1 MLIRFFI
8 LIALVNSHCLAVA
21 QNSPTHPARIILGN
35 VAYYFWEEQA
45 NGSIAPNSTHRPF
58 KHNYLTSF
66 QAKKQHTTTLIE
78 QNELIADV
86 RAFLTQLPQKNNL
99 KFWYPTPKKT
109 AFELIGK
116 MDTTAHSVLFIKSA
130 SGWKSYTEK
139 QVLYFTI
146 NEKNDTLFDH
156 SSDSLISTSLHCAF
170 RVHNHYRVFKNVSAI
185 NDLSNETILDYNN
198 KELFAETRKNKRILF
213 FANGYRGPKK
223 EKNPSDNLVVNVDRY
238 TYWFQTDNR
247 FIERL
252 NPTETYYLDGSLS
265 LKTSNYRTKI
275 RFGWMLLH
283 EYLFPRGKGG
293 IRHLKRI
300 NKRPNNKGFQE
311 RFAAGKIAG
320 TAFLATQDFTTTK
333 DTIDIVCHSMG
344 YAYSLGFIETVKN
357 CVVFGKMYIIA
368 PENSTVGQAD
378 WSLFQ
383 EVWQYGANLDQEHP
397 DPFFQQD
404 GIAPQ
409 APVKGL
415 ENSNPLRYG
424 RIFTPANWP
433 KKDIIDGHMIYS
445 FDWIFDSIPPKSA
458 GYVCPLFLTN

>member
-21 QNSPTHPARIILGN
+21 QNSLTHPARIILGN

-45 NGSIAPNSTHRPF
+45 NGSIVPNSTHRPF
-58 KHNYLTSF
+58 KQNYLTSF

-109 AFELIGK
+109 AFELVGK

-130 SGWKSYTEK
+130 SGWKTYTEK

-170 RVHNHYRVFKNVSAI
+170 RVHNHYRVYKSIGAA
-185 NDLSNETILDYNN
+185 NDLSDETILDYNN
-198 KELFAETRKNKRILF
+198 KKLFTETRKSKRYLI

-223 EKNPSDNLVVNVDRY
+223 EKNPSDNLVVNFDRH

-247 FIERL
+247 FVERL

-300 NKRPNNKGFQE
+300 NKRPNYKGFQE
-311 RFAAGKIAG
+311 RFFAGKIAG

-344 YAYSLGFIETVKN
+344 YAYALGFIETVKN

-433 KKDIIDGHMIYS
+433 KKDIIEGHMVYS
-445 FDWIFDSIPPKSA
+445 FDWIFDSIPQGSP
-458 GYVCPLFLTN
+458 GYIFRTF

>member
-1 MLIRFFI
+1 
-8 LIALVNSHCLAVA
+8 
-21 QNSPTHPARIILGN
+21 
-35 VAYYFWEEQA
+35 
-45 NGSIAPNSTHRPF
+45 
-58 KHNYLTSF
+58 
-66 QAKKQHTTTLIE
+66 
-78 QNELIADV
+78 
-86 RAFLTQLPQKNNL
+86 LPQKNNL

-109 AFELIGK
+109 AFELVGK

-130 SGWKSYTEK
+130 SGWKTYTEK

-170 RVHNHYRVFKNVSAI
+170 RVHNHYRVYKSIGAA
-185 NDLSNETILDYNN
+185 NDLSDETILDYNN
-198 KELFAETRKNKRILF
+198 KKLFTETRKSKRYLI

-223 EKNPSDNLVVNVDRY
+223 EKNPSDNLVVNFDRH
-238 TYWFQTDNR
+238 TYWFQTDKR
-247 FIERL
+247 FVERL

-300 NKRPNNKGFQE
+300 NKRPNYKGFQE
-311 RFAAGKIAG
+311 RFFAGKIAG

-344 YAYSLGFIETVKN
+344 YAYALGFIETVKN

-433 KKDIIDGHMIYS
+433 KKDIIEGHMVYS
-445 FDWIFDSIPPKSA
+445 FDWIFDSIPQGSP
-458 GYVCPLFLTN
+458 GYIFRTF